1 MFVVE
6 STAENLYTFDWCN
19 AVECCDAGS
28 VSTQAELWQ
37 LWQSARWRPE
47 LHAHHIVAGM
57 LHHIL
62 LLVIH
67 CVSPRDS

>member
-19 AVECCDAGS
+19 AVECYDAGS

-47 LHAHHIVAGM
+47 LHAHHIVAGDAAPHP
-57 LHHIL
+57 LTCDTL
-62 LLVIH
+62 
-67 CVSPRDS
+67 CVSS